1 MADKQDYQ
9 VKMDTALLEGVEV
22 LKGMPEESILP
33 MADFFKN
40 FYLKAGY
47 KRLGKLLV
55 LIGKEGVQILEHPN
69 QVLGD

>member
-9 VKMDTALLEGVEV
+9 LKMDAAVLEGVEV
-22 LKGMPEESILP
+22 LKGMPEELVLP
-33 MADFFKN
+33 MAEIFKD

-55 LIGKEGVQILEHPN
+55 LIGKEGVEILENPS